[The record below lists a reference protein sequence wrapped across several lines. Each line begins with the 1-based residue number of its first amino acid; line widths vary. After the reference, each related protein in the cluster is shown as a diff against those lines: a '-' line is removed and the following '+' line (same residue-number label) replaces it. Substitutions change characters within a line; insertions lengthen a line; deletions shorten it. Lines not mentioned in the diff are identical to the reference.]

1 MPCYYLKKFLQAI
14 SPKKKIWPI
23 KAVLSPHMLSG
34 KIHSFHGYNN
44 KEEVVLKT
52 NEVNK

>member
-1 MPCYYLKKFLQAI
+1 MLLFEKI
-14 SPKKKIWPI
+14 SPSNFSKKKKIWPI
-23 KAVLSPHMLSG
+23 KALLSPHMLSG
-34 KIHSFHGYNN
+34 KIHSFLGYNN